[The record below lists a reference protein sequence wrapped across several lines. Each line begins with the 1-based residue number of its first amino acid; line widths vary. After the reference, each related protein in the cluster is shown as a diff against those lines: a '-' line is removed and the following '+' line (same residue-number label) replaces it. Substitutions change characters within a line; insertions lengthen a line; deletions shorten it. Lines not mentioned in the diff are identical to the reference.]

1 MLVKPHV
8 ISGQQTFSFPPT
20 PCVKLEQEGRVH
32 VCVCAGLQA
41 DEAQYVSF
49 CVGSLTE
56 SAAEWLGELQCGARS
71 QCNAAEE
78 GCT

>member
-1 MLVKPHV
+1 MSSLGNKLFLPL
-8 ISGQQTFSFPPT
+8 T
-20 PCVKLEQEGRVH
+20 PGVKLEREGHIH

-56 SAAEWLGELQCGARS
+56 SAAEWLGELGCGARS
-71 QCNAAEE
+71 HCNTAEE